1 MARDIEEFLRRAAE
15 RRKQQ
20 SGGSPTPPARS
31 PEQRQQPSRAPRPSQ
46 ASPTP
51 VALEAPIIID
61 DVQIVEQR
69 IQSKLKSSIDTSRIS
84 AHADA
89 LGKRVSSV
97 HDRVERQVHKH
108 LDHNVGKI
116 DDTETV
122 TDDPSPEI
130 VGRQDKSAAKKLRKL
145 LADPKSVGQAI
156 ILAEILKRPE
166 F

>member
-1 MARDIEEFLRRAAE
+1 
-15 RRKQQ
+15 
-20 SGGSPTPPARS
+20 
-31 PEQRQQPSRAPRPSQ
+31 
-46 ASPTP
+46 
-51 VALEAPIIID
+51 
-61 DVQIVEQR
+61 
-69 IQSKLKSSIDTSRIS
+69 
-84 AHADA
+84 
-89 LGKRVSSV
+89 
-97 HDRVERQVHKH
+97 

-130 VGRQDKSAAKKLRKL
+130 VGRQDKSAANKLRKL